1 MGKLI
6 LSSSDFGNPQ
16 SRKVIL
22 ENLPE
27 PIGVCRVLFI
37 PNEKATEEKIHS
49 GKYHDRLENLGFAR
63 ENITVFNSRTPER
76 YRALQIDVI
85 YVSGGNTFLT
95 MQMIRETG
103 FDRAVEKYIKN
114 GAVYIGGSA
123 GAHIVTADLTH
134 VRDFDDPCG
143 VTDMRGLGLYQG
155 ILFCHMTPEREIFA
169 ERARTA
175 GKYKVTV
182 LTDEESVVTEV

>member
-6 LSSSDFGNPQ
+6 LSSSDFGNPK

-22 ENLPE
+22 ENLPK
-27 PIGVCRVLFI
+27 PIGACRVLFI
-37 PNEKATEEKIHS
+37 PNEKATEEKIRS
-49 GKYHDRLENLGFAR
+49 GKYHDRLESLGFER
-63 ENITVFNSRTPER
+63 ENIIVFNSRTPER
-76 YRALQIDVI
+76 FRELQIDVI

-95 MQMIRETG
+95 MRKIRETG
-103 FDRAVEKYIKN
+103 FDCAVETYIKN
-114 GAVYIGGSA
+114 GAVYVGGSA

-143 VTDMRGLGLYQG
+143 VNDMRGLGLYQG
-155 ILFCHMTPEREIFA
+155 ILFCHMTPEREIYA

-175 GKYKVTV
+175 GKYKVTA
-182 LTDEESVVTEV
+182 LTDEESVVAEV